1 MASKQALIIGL
12 GQFGMALART
22 LSDRGVE
29 VLAVDRSRA
38 RVQNAAAFCTEAA
51 CFDAADEES
60 LLRTAPERRDL
71 CVCAIGN
78 EARESAILV
87 TALLRQMGARRVVA
101 RATDDLTER
110 ILSMVGAHHIVNP
123 ERAFGERLASRLLYD
138 EILEEL
144 PLGPDL
150 MLTEIR
156 PPETL
161 VGRTLAELRLQERFG
176 VNVIAIR
183 RGGRGVG
190 DALAPSPE
198 RPLAGDDLLLVA
210 SSPDAIRTLLERT

>member
-1 MASKQALIIGL
+1 MANKQALIIGL

-22 LSDRGVE
+22 LADRGVE

-38 RVQNAAAFCTEAA
+38 RVQYAAAFCAEAA

-60 LLRTAPERRDL
+60 LLRTAPDRRDL

-87 TALLRQMGARRVVA
+87 TALLRQMGAPRVVA

-110 ILSMVGAHHIVNP
+110 ILSMVGAHQIVNP
-123 ERAFGERLASRLLYD
+123 ERAYGQRLATGLLY
-138 EILEEL
+138 EEVLEEL

-150 MLTEIR
+150 LLTEIR
-156 PPETL
+156 PPDTL
-161 VGRTLAELRLQERFG
+161 VGRTLAELRLQDRFG

-190 DALAPSPE
+190 EALVPSPE
-198 RPLAGDDLLLVA
+198 RALAGDDLMLIV
-210 SSPDAIRTLLERT
+210 STPEAIRNLLERT